1 MGTSVVV
8 EIERAIRCAA
18 VLLGVAALGACGAET
33 PPYDDLP
40 LRDALSAAPEV
51 LAALPDEALH
61 DLAVRLEEAHR
72 AAGGETAIADAE
84 IASVPALVRSA
95 DAAREDRGEDAIVLG
110 ALEPSAEG
118 FVLRASS
125 VASAAAERG
134 REGPLDRPVLAGEPA
149 SPETARLEEAALDGR
164 AGVVLA
170 ELARRADARD
180 LIRVT
185 GLPAGVVALDRTV
198 YVNAAWLVALGA
210 LSPPDTPAR
219 LASPGGDVAIVTGPR
234 IEPRSVDANPYHLP
248 GSIAECA
255 AGVRDVCTCAVGG
268 SCDHERTDPA
278 FADAQAECAWVNADA
293 LNAEALCVLALM
305 SIEGVK
311 ECVYSAGS
319 ACAALPIAG
328 REGALAFAADDGCMT
343 VLDRC
348 LQYGRPT
355 GPAVIPSGA
364 PSGTTDSSGCNGGS
378 GCGGGCK
385 GCNEDV
391 AGCNQNCSDCN
402 QNCRDCNQNC
412 RDCDENCKDGD
423 PSAGTGSGASCKVS
437 AGRRD
442 PGGGRA
448 GAPLP
453 LGAAF
458 WWAVPAGYML
468 LRIRRRA

>member
-1 MGTSVVV
+1 MRANIVIG
-8 EIERAIRCAA
+8 RAIRCAA
-18 VLLGVAALGACGAET
+18 GLLAIAALGACGAET

-51 LAALPDEALH
+51 LAALPEEALH
-61 DLAVRLEEAHR
+61 DLALQLEEAHR
-72 AAGGETAIADAE
+72 AAGGETAVDDAE

-95 DAAREDRGEDAIVLG
+95 DAAREERGEDAIVLG

-118 FVLRASS
+118 FVLRA
-125 VASAAAERG
+125 VASSASITPELTPERRPEG
-134 REGPLDRPVLAGEPA
+134 RLDRPVLAGEPA
-149 SPETARLEEAALDGR
+149 SPETAQLEEAALDGR
-164 AGVVLA
+164 AGVILA

-210 LSPPDTPAR
+210 LSPPGSPA
-219 LASPGGDVAIVTGPR
+219 LTGPPGDAVVITGGPR
-234 IEPRSVDANPYHLP
+234 IEPRSVEFNPYHLP

-255 AGVRDVCTCAVGG
+255 ADVRDVCTCAVAG

-278 FADAQAECAWVNADA
+278 FADAQAECSWVNAGA

-319 ACAALPIAG
+319 GACTALPIAG
-328 REGALAFAADDGCMT
+328 RDGALAFAADDGCMG

-348 LQYGRPT
+348 LQFGRPT
-355 GPAVIPSGA
+355 VSAGVPSVPSG
-364 PSGTTDSSGCNGGS
+364 GTTDTD

-391 AGCNQNCSDCN
+391 SGCNQNCSDCNQNCSDCN
-402 QNCRDCNQNC
+402 QNCRDCN
-412 RDCDENCKDGD
+412 ESCKDSD
-423 PSAGTGSGASCKVS
+423 PSAGSGSTTSCRVS

-442 PGGGRA
+442 LEGGRP
-448 GAPLP
+448 GAPPP

-458 WWAVPAGYML
+458 WLVVPAGYML

>member
-1 MGTSVVV
+1 MRTSVVV
-8 EIERAIRCAA
+8 EIERAIRRAA
-18 VLLGVAALGACGAET
+18 GLLALAALCACGAET

-51 LAALPDEALH
+51 LAALPEEALL
-61 DLAVRLEEAHR
+61 DLAARLEEAHG
-72 AAGGETAIADAE
+72 AAGGEAAVADAE

-95 DAAREDRGEDAIVLG
+95 DAAREERGQDAIVLG
-110 ALEPSAEG
+110 ALEPSTEG
-118 FVLRASS
+118 FVLRAVSS
-125 VASAAAERG
+125 GARAVAAGAERG
-134 REGPLDRPVLAGEPA
+134 PEGPLERPVLAGEPA
-149 SPETARLEEAALDGR
+149 SPETAPLEEAALDGR
-164 AGVVLA
+164 AGVILA
-170 ELARRADARD
+170 DLARRVDARD
-180 LIRVT
+180 LRRVT

-210 LSPPDTPAR
+210 LAPPGARPA
-219 LASPGGDVAIVTGPR
+219 AAGEAVAIPAGPR
-234 IEPRSVDANPYHLP
+234 IQPRSVDVNPYHLP
-248 GSIAECA
+248 GSIAACA
-255 AGVRDVCTCAVGG
+255 AGVRDVCTCAAAG
-268 SCDHERTDPA
+268 SCEHERTDPA
-278 FADAQAECAWVNADA
+278 FADAQAECAWVNTDA

-311 ECVYSAGS
+311 ECVHAAGS
-319 ACAALPIAG
+319 GACAALPIAG
-328 REGALAFAADDGCMT
+328 REGALAFAADAGCMA

-348 LQYGRPT
+348 LQFGRPT
-355 GPAVIPSGA
+355 GPVVTQGGTSG
-364 PSGTTDSSGCNGGS
+364 STVDTS

-412 RDCDENCKDGD
+412 GDCNESCKDGD
-423 PSAGTGSGASCKVS
+423 PSAGAGSSSSCKVS
-437 AGRRD
+437 AGRRA
-442 PGGGRA
+442 PGG

>member
-1 MGTSVVV
+1 MIV
-8 EIERAIRCAA
+8 EIERAIRRAA
-18 VLLGVAALGACGAET
+18 VLLGVAALGACSAET

-51 LAALPDEALH
+51 LAALPEEALH
-61 DLAVRLEEAHR
+61 DLAVRLEEAHG
-72 AAGGETAIADAE
+72 AAGGETAIAGAE

-95 DAAREDRGEDAIVLG
+95 DAAREERGEDAVVLG

-118 FVLRASS
+118 FVLRAVASGASSAS
-125 VASAAAERG
+125 VAPERG
-134 REGPLDRPVLAGEPA
+134 PEGPLDRPVLSGEPA

-164 AGVVLA
+164 AGVILA
-170 ELARRADARD
+170 DLARRAEAHDI
-180 LIRVT
+180 IRVT

-210 LSPPDTPAR
+210 LAPPDAPAR
-219 LASPGGDVAIVTGPR
+219 PVLAGEVVAIPAGPR
-234 IEPRSVDANPYHLP
+234 IQPTSVDANPYHLP

-255 AGVRDVCTCAVGG
+255 AGVRDVCTCAVTGP
-268 SCDHERTDPA
+268 CEHERTDPA
-278 FADAQAECAWVNADA
+278 FADAQAECAWVNAGA
-293 LNAEALCVLALM
+293 PNAEALCVLALM

-311 ECVYSAGS
+311 ECVHAAGS
-319 ACAALPIAG
+319 GACAALPIAG
-328 REGALAFAADDGCMT
+328 RDGALAFAADAGCMA

-348 LQYGRPT
+348 LQYGSPT
-355 GPAVIPSGA
+355 GPVVVPSGA
-364 PSGTTDSSGCNGGS
+364 SGGTADTS

-391 AGCNQNCSDCN
+391 AGCNENCRDCN

-412 RDCDENCKDGD
+412 RDCDESCKDGD

-442 PGGGRA
+442 PGGG

>member
-1 MGTSVVV
+1 MRTSVVV
-8 EIERAIRCAA
+8 EIERAIRRAA
-18 VLLGVAALGACGAET
+18 GLLAVAALGACGVET

-51 LAALPDEALH
+51 LAALPEGALH
-61 DLAVRLEEAHR
+61 DLAVRLEEAHG
-72 AAGGETAIADAE
+72 AAGGEAAAADAE

-95 DAAREDRGEDAIVLG
+95 DAAREERGEDAIVLG
-110 ALEPSAEG
+110 ALEPSSEG
-118 FVLRASS
+118 FVLRAVSS
-125 VASAAAERG
+125 GAPAAPAFAGRG
-134 REGPLDRPVLAGEPA
+134 PEEPLERPVLTGEPA
-149 SPETARLEEAALDGR
+149 SPETAPLEEAALDGR
-164 AGVVLA
+164 AGAILA
-170 ELARRADARD
+170 DLARRVDARD
-180 LIRVT
+180 IRRVT

-210 LSPPDTPAR
+210 LTPPGARPA
-219 LASPGGDVAIVTGPR
+219 SIGEVVAIPSGPR
-234 IEPRSVDANPYHLP
+234 IQPRSVDANPYHLP

-278 FADAQAECAWVNADA
+278 FADAQAECAWVNTDA
-293 LNAEALCVLALM
+293 RNAEALCVLALM
-305 SIEGVK
+305 SIDGVK
-311 ECVYSAGS
+311 ECVHAAGS
-319 ACAALPIAG
+319 GACGALPIAG
-328 REGALAFAADDGCMT
+328 REGALAFAADAGCMA

-355 GPAVIPSGA
+355 GPVVTSGGA
-364 PSGTTDSSGCNGGS
+364 PVDTVDTS

-391 AGCNQNCSDCN
+391 EGCNQNCSDCN

-412 RDCDENCKDGD
+412 RDCNDGCKDGD
-423 PSAGTGSGASCKVS
+423 PSAGSSASCKVS
-437 AGRRD
+437 AGRRG
-442 PGGGRA
+442 PGG

>member
-1 MGTSVVV
+1 MQTSVVV
-8 EIERAIRCAA
+8 ERAIRCAA
-18 VLLGVAALGACGAET
+18 VLLASAALGACGAET
-33 PPYDDLP
+33 PPYEDLP

-51 LAALPDEALH
+51 LAALPEEALR
-61 DLAVRLEEAHR
+61 DVALRLEEAHG
-72 AAGGETAIADAE
+72 AAGGETAIAGAE

-95 DAAREDRGEDAIVLG
+95 DAAREERGEDAIVLG

-118 FVLRASS
+118 FVLRSL
-125 VASAAAERG
+125 VAER
-134 REGPLDRPVLAGEPA
+134 RPEAPPDRPVLAGEPP
-149 SPETARLEEAALDGR
+149 SPETAQLEEAALDGR
-164 AGVVLA
+164 AGVILA
-170 ELARRADARD
+170 ELARRAGARD

-210 LSPPDTPAR
+210 LSPPGSPA
-219 LASPGGDVAIVTGPR
+219 LTGPAGDAVVITGGPR
-234 IEPRSVDANPYHLP
+234 IEPRSVELNPYHLP

-255 AGVRDVCTCAVGG
+255 ADVRDVCTCAVAG

-278 FADAQAECAWVNADA
+278 FADAQAECAWVNAGA

-319 ACAALPIAG
+319 GACTALPIAG
-328 REGALAFAADDGCMT
+328 RDGALAFAADDGCMA

-348 LQYGRPT
+348 LQFGRPT
-355 GPAVIPSGA
+355 VSAGVPSVPSG
-364 PSGTTDSSGCNGGS
+364 GTTDSD

-391 AGCNQNCSDCN
+391 SGCNQNCSDCN
-402 QNCRDCNQNC
+402 QNCSDCNQNC
-412 RDCDENCKDGD
+412 SDCNQDCKNAKDGD
-423 PSAGTGSGASCKVS
+423 PSTTCRLS

-442 PGGGRA
+442 LEGGRP
-448 GAPLP
+448 GAPPP

-458 WWAVPAGYML
+458 WLIVPASYML

>member
-1 MGTSVVV
+1 MRANIVVG
-8 EIERAIRCAA
+8 RAIRCAA
-18 VLLGVAALGACGAET
+18 GLLAIAALGACGAET

-51 LAALPDEALH
+51 LAALPEEALH
-61 DLAVRLEEAHR
+61 DLAVRLEEAHG
-72 AAGGETAIADAE
+72 AAGGETAIDGAE

-95 DAAREDRGEDAIVLG
+95 DAAREERGEDAVVLG

-118 FVLRASS
+118 FVLRAVASVTS
-125 VASAAAERG
+125 VASVAPER
-134 REGPLDRPVLAGEPA
+134 RPEGPLARPVLAGEPA
-149 SPETARLEEAALDGR
+149 SPETAQLEEAALDGR
-164 AGVVLA
+164 AGAILA

-210 LSPPDTPAR
+210 LSPPGSPA
-219 LASPGGDVAIVTGPR
+219 LTGPPGDAVVITGGPR
-234 IEPRSVDANPYHLP
+234 IEPRSVELNPYHLP

-255 AGVRDVCTCAVGG
+255 AGVRDVCTCAVVA

-278 FADAQAECAWVNADA
+278 FADAQAECAWVNAGA

-319 ACAALPIAG
+319 GACSALPIAG
-328 REGALAFAADDGCMT
+328 RDGALAFAADDGCMA

-348 LQYGRPT
+348 LQFGRPT
-355 GPAVIPSGA
+355 VSAGVPSVPSG
-364 PSGTTDSSGCNGGS
+364 GTTDTDTD

-391 AGCNQNCSDCN
+391 SGCNQNCSDCNQNCSDCN
-402 QNCRDCNQNC
+402 QNCRDCN
-412 RDCDENCKDGD
+412 ESCKEGD
-423 PSAGTGSGASCKVS
+423 PSAGSGSSASCRVS

-442 PGGGRA
+442 LEGGRP

-458 WWAVPAGYML
+458 WLVVPAGYML